1 MHYFSPHIVLLE
13 RWAARRK
20 WGLVGPRTFRA
31 ILAPAAGW
39 LQGQWEQACSA
50 YRTEVAAANWGAA
63 KQARDDYAATHGG
76 YNSSGFAIPG
86 EVAAAA
92 RGER

>member
-1 MHYFSPHIVLLE
+1 MTTISWQSDGTHRAWAVPGYASRTGFEPSVISWAKDQE
-13 RWAARRK
+13 RAASAEQAARRWARLK
-20 WGLVGPRTFRA
+20 
-31 ILAPAAGW
+31 
-39 LQGQWEQACSA
+39 E
-50 YRTEVAAANWGAA
+50 
-63 KQARDDYAATHGG
+63 ARDDYAARHGG